1 MSAIYV
7 FWGED
12 DFAIAQAVSTLR
24 RQVLDPDWE
33 GFNLDKIG
41 PEVVDGVQ
49 QALNQV
55 MTPPFGLG
63 KRLVWLMDTG
73 LTQRCPE
80 DLLAE
85 LERTLPVLPE
95 DSVLL
100 LTSRNKPDGRLKST
114 KLLQKYA
121 EIREFSLIPPW
132 KNDLLV
138 KQVRQVA
145 QDLGVKLT
153 PGALDLLAEAV
164 GNNTRQLYSELE
176 KLKLYRGDS
185 SQPLDEAAIALLVT
199 ASTQNTLQLAAAIR
213 QGQAGTALDLV
224 AELLRRNEHP
234 LVITKTLVGQFRTWV
249 WVKLMMAAGERNEG
263 AIAQAADI
271 ANPKRVYFLQQEVK
285 PLALDRLLNTLPVLL
300 DLEASLKGAGA
311 ADELATLQTKVI
323 ELCELCR
330 PGNSA

>member
-1 MSAIYV
+1 MAAIYV

-12 DFAIAQAVSTLR
+12 DFAIAQAVAVLR
-24 RQVLDPDWE
+24 KQALDPDWE
-33 GFNLDKIG
+33 SFNLDKIG
-41 PEVVDGVQ
+41 PEGSDGVM

-63 KRLVWLMDTG
+63 KRLVWLADTT
-73 LTQRCPE
+73 LTQRCSE
-80 DLLAE
+80 ELLAE
-85 LERTLPVLPE
+85 LARTLPVVPE
-95 DSVLL
+95 DCVLL
-100 LTSRNKPDGRLKST
+100 LTSRTKPDGRLKST

-132 KNDLLV
+132 KGDLLV

-145 QDLGVKLT
+145 QDVGVKLT
-153 PGALDLLAEAV
+153 AGALDLLAEAV

-176 KLKLYRGDS
+176 KLKLYRGNS
-185 SQPLDEAAIALLVT
+185 PQPLDETAIARLVT
-199 ASTQNTLQLAAAIR
+199 ASTQSALQLAAAIR
-213 QGQAGTALDLV
+213 QGQTGAALDLV

-249 WVKLMMAAGERNEG
+249 WVKLMVAAGERSEG

-285 PLALDRLLNTLPVLL
+285 PLALDRLLQTLPLLL

-330 PGNSA
+330 AGH

>member
-1 MSAIYV
+1 MVGIYV

-12 DFAIAQAVSTLR
+12 DFAIAQAVTSLR

-33 GFNLDKIG
+33 SFNFDKIG
-41 PEVVDGVQ
+41 PDQADGIT

-63 KRLVWLMDTG
+63 KRLVWLADTT

-85 LERTLPVLPE
+85 LERTLPLVPE

-114 KLLQKYA
+114 KLLQKLA

-132 KNDLLV
+132 KGDLLA

-145 QDLGVKLT
+145 QEMQVKLT
-153 PGALDLLAEAV
+153 TGALEVLTDAV

-176 KLKLYRGDS
+176 KLKLYG
-185 SQPLDEAAIALLVT
+185 QGAMLDEHAIALLVT
-199 ASTQNTLQLAAAIR
+199 ASTQSALQLAAAIR
-213 QGQAGTALDLV
+213 QGQTGLALDLV
-224 AELLRRNEHP
+224 ADLLRRNEHP
-234 LVITKTLVGQFRTWV
+234 LAITKTLVGQFRTWT
-249 WVKLMMAAGERNEG
+249 WVKLMVAAGISSEVE
-263 AIAQAADI
+263 IAQAAEV

-285 PLALDRLLNTLPVLL
+285 ALSVGQLTQTLPLLL
-300 DLEASLKGAGA
+300 DLEASLKGAGS

-323 ELCELCR
+323 ELCEICR
-330 PGNSA
+330 